1 MCIIQGYRS
10 YPFQRVG
17 QVENDPSKGA
27 GCKVQCTAFKAGG
40 DIHGS
45 ILCLLVYIVGCLCEI
60 GGEVCYEIKT
70 DGQYNESDDERL
82 YYISFRDGQYQR
94 EEVEHSGQ
102 RRQRQE
108 LVTRQDDSQQYGY
121 GNQQQGNHQ
130 RCRMADNQCGAHTDV
145 QADSTFEFLAISSRV
160 ASEMG
165 FKPSMNKAVIRG
177 ISSITAPILIP
188 KPNI

>member
-1 MCIIQGYRS
+1 MCIITRIPELSISTSRS
-10 YPFQRVG
+10 GGKLTQAKG
-17 QVENDPSKGA
+17 WMTKPSG
-27 GCKVQCTAFKAGG
+27 TAFKAGG

-121 GNQQQGNHQ
+121 GNQQQETTSVAGWPITNAGSY
-130 RCRMADNQCGAHTDV
+130 RCSGRQH
-145 QADSTFEFLAISSRV
+145 L
-160 ASEMG
+160 
-165 FKPSMNKAVIRG
+165 
-177 ISSITAPILIP
+177 
-188 KPNI
+188 